1 MLCEFP
7 DLDLVAF
14 PRLKNNS
21 PPALLE
27 YGDARKPEE
36 FAFIRTWSPYQNVRP
51 DTRYPAVLLATGDA
65 DTRVPP
71 AQARKMTARLQAATT
86 SSRPVVL
93 LYDTKAGHAGGRSL
107 TKVIDDTTME
117 LAFLARELGMTVP

>member
-1 MLCEFP
+1 
-7 DLDLVAF
+7 
-14 PRLKNNS
+14 
-21 PPALLE
+21 
-27 YGDARKPEE
+27 
-36 FAFIRTWSPYQNVRP
+36 VRR
-51 DTRYPAVLLATGDA
+51 DTRYPAVFLATGDA

-71 AQARKMTARLQAATT
+71 AQARTMTARLLAATT

-117 LAFLARELGMTVP
+117 MAFLARELGIAVP

>member
-1 MLCEFP
+1 MRHG
-7 DLDLVAF
+7 V
-14 PRLKNNS
+14 
-21 PPALLE
+21 
-27 YGDARKPEE
+27 
-36 FAFIRTWSPYQNVRP
+36 
-51 DTRYPAVLLATGDA
+51 RYPAVFFTTGDA

-107 TKVIDDTTME
+107 TKVIDDTAME
-117 LAFLARELGMTVP
+117 LGFLVRELGMAAP